1 MQGRTFFRI
10 MIDNLFIN
18 NAIGKT
24 ILALVKFCN
33 EQSYYSKKELKF
45 LQKMPLNRTEQ
56 IKKYDER
63 FLFNSNPKIGANS
76 K

>member
-1 MQGRTFFRI
+1 MQKRTFIRI
-10 MIDNLFIN
+10 MIENLFIN
-18 NAIGKT
+18 NAISKT
-24 ILALVKFCN
+24 IAALIKFCN
-33 EQSYYSKKELKF
+33 EQSYYGKKELKF

-56 IKKYDER
+56 VKKYDER